1 MTNAIAKYLTLISMI
16 LLFAAADA
24 AAQDRSLQREGAG
37 TKSIARTALVIGNG
51 AYSDAPLKN
60 PPNDATDIAAA
71 LKLMGFE
78 VMAYTN
84 LDQTGMK
91 RAIREFGTKLRAK
104 GGVGLFYYAGHGV
117 QVKGTNYLVPIGAT
131 VNNEEE
137 VEYESVEAG
146 LAIAQ
151 MEAAKNP
158 LNIVILDACRNN
170 PFARSFRSADKGLAS
185 IDAPAGTLL
194 AYSTAPG
201 SVASDGAGR
210 NGLYTQELLK
220 AMRTSGLSIEDVF
233 KQVRISVRSA
243 TGDKQTPWE
252 SSSLTGKFFFTGP
265 GDATVVTPAVPA
277 NNADTVAYEKE
288 FWESMKNSTD
298 AKDFE
303 EYLANYPGGVFAPTA
318 RLKLRKLS
326 ENQMP
331 QAGEA
336 TRSEGTS
343 GGYSD
348 LFTKADEALQKNDMV
363 TAIDLFKKAIAA
375 DPSKTG
381 AYEKLANIYYEQADT
396 VNAPPAMIA
405 ALKNGGTLL
414 LPDARYNADF
424 GKIKLTKTTITFDTG
439 KKTYEAEIADFNIS
453 MYNDWILHLKMK
465 PGVNKIIKGSKD
477 DTRVY
482 LSIFSQD
489 EYMKH
494 RKNSMKSFEAK
505 GAILKDVLLGLQ
517 Q

>member
-1 MTNAIAKYLTLISMI
+1 MKKVSLAAVSVG
-16 LLFAAADA
+16 LLFASLVFPQADRNLVRDKPAAKA
-24 AAQDRSLQREGAG
+24 AS
-37 TKSIARTALVIGNG
+37 RTALVIGNG
-51 AYSDAPLKN
+51 TYSDAPLKN

-71 LKLMGFE
+71 LRLMGFE

-117 QVKGTNYLVPIGAT
+117 QVKGTNYLIPVGAT

-137 VEYESVEAG
+137 VEYEAVEAG
-146 LAIAQ
+146 LAMAQ
-151 MEAAKNP
+151 MEAAKNQM
-158 LNIVILDACRNN
+158 NIVILDACRNN

-185 IDAPAGTLL
+185 IDAPAGTML

-201 SVASDGAGR
+201 SVASDGVGR

-220 AMRTSGLSIEDVF
+220 AMRTTGLSIEDVF
-233 KQVRISVRSA
+233 KRVRISVRSA
-243 TGDKQTPWE
+243 TTDKQTPWE
-252 SSSLTGKFFFTGP
+252 SSSLTGKFYFTG
-265 GDATVVTPAVPA
+265 GDAATVAAPATS
-277 NNADTVAYEKE
+277 ADTVAYEKE

-298 AKDFE
+298 ARDFE
-303 EYLANYPGGVFAPTA
+303 EYLTNYPGGVFAPTA

-326 ENQMP
+326 ENQAP
-331 QAGEA
+331 PTGET

-343 GGYSD
+343 GGYSE
-348 LFTKADEALQKNDMV
+348 LFTKADEALQKNDSV
-363 TAIDLFKKAIAA
+363 TAIDLLKKAIAA
-375 DPSKTG
+375 DPTKTG
-381 AYEKLANIYYEQADT
+381 AYEKLANIYYEQVDP

-414 LPDARYNADF
+414 LQDARYNADF
-424 GKIKLTKTTITFDTG
+424 GKLKLTKTTITFYAE
-439 KKTYEAEIADFNIS
+439 KKTYEAEIADFDIS
-453 MYNDWILHLKMK
+453 MYNDWFVHLKMK
-465 PGVNKIIKGSKD
+465 PSVDKIVKGSKD
-477 DTRVY
+477 DTRMY

-494 RKNSMKSFEAK
+494 RKNSMRSFKAK
-505 GAILKDVLLGLQ
+505 GEIIKNVLIGLQ
-517 Q
+517 QP